1 MKILLNFIPNH
12 FLTFCMGQLANS
24 KNKFIKSF
32 FINTFIKIYQP
43 DLSIA
48 KKRKAKDYI
57 SYNNFFTRELKD
69 DARPINLSENIIC
82 SPVDGSIID
91 FGLIEDGQLIQAK
104 KFKYK
109 LVELIGS
116 SPFVEEL
123 EGGVF
128 ITIYLAPA
136 DYHRIHCPLKGK
148 IIESDHMGDKL
159 YSVNR
164 NAQNIIPSLYVK
176 NERANIIIQ
185 SNKFSYGLVA
195 VGASVV
201 GSIVPFWEIREFKK
215 RLSYKESW
223 RKGPEE
229 SSKKVNKGQELAYFK
244 MGSTVILLFPQTAK
258 LNINSLYQDKTVK
271 FGERLVEIK
280 AD

>member
-1 MKILLNFIPNH
+1 MFLLSI
-12 FLTFCMGQLANS
+12 S
-24 KNKFIKSF
+24 KVSNPIIKFILITSF
-32 FINTFIKIYQP
+32 KFFYKIE
-43 DLSIA
+43 LSEY
-48 KKRKAKDYI
+48 KKTSIQDFKHFND
-57 SYNNFFTRELKD
+57 FFTRELKD
-69 DARPINLSENIIC
+69 GARPINLSENIIC

-91 FGLIEDGQLIQAK
+91 FGLIENGQLIQAK

-109 LVELIGS
+109 LAELIGT
-116 SPFVEEL
+116 SPLVEEL

-201 GSIVPFWEIREFKK
+201 GSIVPFWEIRKFKK

-223 RKGPEE
+223 KKGPEE
-229 SSKKVNKGQELAYFK
+229 SSKEINKGQELAYFK
-244 MGSTVILLFPQTAK
+244 MGSTVILLFPKTAQ
-258 LNINSLYQDKTVK
+258 LNINSLYQNKTLK
-271 FGERLVEIK
+271 FGERLAEIES
-280 AD
+280 D

>member
-24 KNKFIKSF
+24 KNKFIKNF
-32 FINTFIKIYQP
+32 FINTFIKIYKP

-69 DARPINLSENIIC
+69 DARPINLSDNIIC
-82 SPVDGSIID
+82 SPVDGSVID

-109 LVELIGS
+109 LAELIGT
-116 SPFVEEL
+116 SPLVEEL

-148 IIESDHMGDKL
+148 IIESDHMGDNL

-164 NAQNIIPSLYVK
+164 NAQNIIPSLYIK

-195 VGASVV
+195 IGASVV
-201 GSIVPFWEIREFKK
+201 GSIVPFWETREFKK

-223 RKGPEE
+223 KKGPEE

>member
-1 MKILLNFIPNH
+1 
-12 FLTFCMGQLANS
+12 MGQLANS
-24 KNKFIKSF
+24 KNKFIKNF
-32 FINTFIKIYQP
+32 FINTFIKIYKP

>member
-1 MKILLNFIPNH
+1 MKILLKFIPNH
-12 FLTFCMGQLANS
+12 FLTFCMGQFANS
-24 KNKFIKSF
+24 KNKFIKNF
-32 FINTFIKIYQP
+32 FINTFIKIYKP

-148 IIESDHMGDKL
+148 IIESDHMGDNL

-185 SNKFSYGLVA
+185 SDKFSYGLVA

-223 RKGPEE
+223 EKGPEE
-229 SSKKVNKGQELAYFK
+229 GSKKVNKGQELAYFK

>member
-24 KNKFIKSF
+24 KNKFIKK
-32 FINTFIKIYQP
+32 ILIYTFVKIYKP

-57 SYNNFFTRELKD
+57 SYNNFFTRELKG

-116 SPFVEEL
+116 SPLVEEL

-148 IIESDHMGDKL
+148 IIESDHMGDNL

-223 RKGPEE
+223 EKGPEE
-229 SSKKVNKGQELAYFK
+229 GSKKVNKGQELAYFK